1 MKFKLLP
8 ILVILLTCSCA
19 HKTRNEE
26 NIKDDFGSIF
36 DLKVLDIKKPDL
48 SLENKNKLAQNEDEE
63 KKYTGK
69 PVSLS
74 FYKAD
79 IHDFFRAISEVTD
92 VNFLIHENVRGT
104 VSIEVKNVKWD
115 RLLDTVLEFNK
126 LTSVKKGN
134 LIEIMPRDMADKET
148 EIIYLN
154 FSKAENIAKTI
165 KNKIESQSEK
175 ASIIADPSTNSLIV
189 TDIPENIMKIKQMIK
204 KLDKTP
210 KQVLLESLIVE
221 VTLEDTNKLGI
232 GWTFGQDGRMRGV
245 WGNTSFDSSGTL
257 NYPLSDVAEGTG
269 FSYALSVNDG
279 LINATLNAYAQA
291 RKAKVLSHPKIV
303 TFDNHKAEMKVV
315 ERRFVQTSINS
326 NAGVGVGGVFSNFE
340 ERDYGI
346 ILEVTP
352 QINDS
357 GNIVLK
363 VHQEV
368 SDLTGVD
375 ANGNPISN
383 QRTVDA
389 TLLLNNGQTMV
400 LGGLIQEKKK
410 KDNRGLPWFYK
421 IPFIRNLFGASEK
434 LNTRVE
440 LLLFIRPHIIS
451 NFEDAKAVTNAVAN
465 QSTQL
470 KPLQTGEENK

>member
-1 MKFKLLP
+1 MRFKLLP
-8 ILVILLTCSCA
+8 LVVILLTCACV
-19 HKTRNEE
+19 HKAGNEE
-26 NIKDDFGSIF
+26 SIKEDFGSLF
-36 DLKVLDIKKPDL
+36 DLKVLDIKKPVLTDA
-48 SLENKNKLAQNEDEE
+48 EKNKLKSREE
-63 KKYTGK
+63 VVPKEYIGK
-69 PVSLS
+69 PVTLS

-92 VNFLIHENVRGT
+92 VNFLIHEKVRGT

-115 RLLDTVLEFNK
+115 QLLDTVLEFNK

-134 LIEIMPRDMADKET
+134 VIEIIPREMADKTT

-154 FSKAENIAKTI
+154 FAKAENLAKTI
-165 KNKIESQSEK
+165 KTKIESQSEK
-175 ASIIADPSTNSLIV
+175 ASVFADFSTNSLIV
-189 TDIPENIMKIKQMIK
+189 TDIPENIEKIK
-204 KLDKTP
+204 KLIKSLDRTP

-221 VTLEDTNKLGI
+221 VTLEDTNKVGI
-232 GWTFGQDGRMRGV
+232 GWTFGQDGRMRGT
-245 WGNTSFDSSGTL
+245 WGNNSFDSSGSL
-257 NYPLSDVAEGTG
+257 NNPLNGIADGTG

-279 LINATLNAYAQA
+279 LINTTLNAYAQL

-346 ILEVTP
+346 VLEVTP

-357 GNIVLK
+357 GSIVLK

-368 SDLTGVD
+368 SDLTGED
-375 ANGNPISN
+375 SNGNPISN

-389 TLLLNNGQTMV
+389 TLLLSNGQTMV

-421 IPFIRNLFGASEK
+421 IPFLRVLFGTDEK
-434 LNTRVE
+434 LTSRVE
-440 LLLFIRPHIIS
+440 LLLFIRPHIIN
-451 NFEDAKAVTNAVAN
+451 NFADAKAVTNAVAN
-465 QSTQL
+465 QSTSL
-470 KPLQTGEENK
+470 KPLQE

>member
-1 MKFKLLP
+1 MKIKLLP
-8 ILVILLTCSCA
+8 LLVILLTCSCV
-19 HKTRNEE
+19 HKANKETSY
-26 NIKDDFGSIF
+26 KDDFGSLF
-36 DLKVLDIKKPDL
+36 DLKVLDVKKPAEDF
-48 SLENKNKLAQNEDEE
+48 KNSSKKDEIAE
-63 KKYTGK
+63 QKEYTGK

-79 IHDFFRAISEVTD
+79 IHDFFRAISEVTN

-115 RLLDTVLEFNK
+115 QLLDTVLEFNK

-134 LIEIMPRDMADKET
+134 VIEILPRDMADKVT

-154 FSKAENIAKTI
+154 FSKAETLEKTI
-165 KNKIESQSEK
+165 KSKIEALSEK
-175 ASIIADPSTNSLIV
+175 ANIIADKSTNSLIV
-189 TDIPENIMKIKQMIK
+189 TDIPENIEKIRKMVR
-204 KLDKTP
+204 KLDRTP

-221 VTLEDTNKLGI
+221 VTLEDTNKIGI
-232 GWTFGQDGRMRGV
+232 GWTFGQDGRMRGS
-245 WGNTSFDSSGTL
+245 WGNTSFDNMGTL
-257 NYPLSDVAEGTG
+257 SNPLTDVADGTG
-269 FSYALSVNDG
+269 FNYALSVNDG

-346 ILEVTP
+346 TLDVTP

-357 GNIVLK
+357 NNIVLK

-368 SDLTGVD
+368 SDLTGED
-375 ANGNPISN
+375 SNGNPISN

-389 TLLLNNGQTMV
+389 TLLLENGQTMV

-421 IPFIRNLFGASEK
+421 IPFLRVLFGTDEK
-434 LNTRVE
+434 LTSRVE
-440 LLLFIRPHIIS
+440 LLLFIRPHVIT
-451 NFEDAKAVTNAVAN
+451 NFKEAKAVTDAMAE
-465 QSTQL
+465 QSKNL
-470 KPLQTGEENK
+470 KPLKQQ